1 MGYSYT
7 LSSSYRP
14 SGRTVLYK
22 FLPVEQLTMTFVSF
36 YFRFC
41 PDTFLPGENFV
52 EQFWGF
58 IGITGLYRTVAKM
71 GLPQK
76 FAKNLSQGL
85 FGKV

>member
-52 EQFWGF
+52 EQF
-58 IGITGLYRTVAKM
+58 
-71 GLPQK
+71 
-76 FAKNLSQGL
+76 
-85 FGKV
+85 